1 MSGTLESEMTRKSN
15 LLDTVMGLW
24 GMSRPLVMI
33 SNIMT
38 WLLGVA
44 IASGRGF
51 SLEADRITLSFITT
65 IMVSASIHYMN
76 EYADHETDALTVR
89 TLYSGGSGVL
99 PSGLVARGLAL
110 KAAWASLFVGVLV
123 QFSAVL
129 YGVHSWSA
137 SMVLLIGA
145 VGGWMYSLPPL
156 RLGWRGWG
164 EIVNALLGS
173 NLLPFYGFVTASGS
187 FDLKILLACLP
198 VTLIAFTN
206 LLAVTWPDR
215 SSDEI
220 VGKMT
225 LATRWTP
232 KRLRMT
238 YRIAVIASFTSL
250 ILLKGWI
257 LPKEII
263 LSSLPALPLLI
274 WGAKTYTR
282 NEISTAT
289 VYGMI
294 VMIAA
299 QTITWFSL
307 GLAHSI

>member
-1 MSGTLESEMTRKSN
+1 
-15 LLDTVMGLW
+15 
-24 GMSRPLVMI
+24 MSRPLVMT
-33 SNIMT
+33 SNILA

-44 IASGRGF
+44 IASGRGHNI
-51 SLEADRITLSFITT
+51 EANRVTLSLITT
-65 IMVSASIHYMN
+65 ITVSASIHYTN
-76 EYADHETDALTVR
+76 EYADHETDALTTR
-89 TLYSGGSGVL
+89 TPYSGGSGIL
-99 PSGLVARGLAL
+99 PSGLVPRSLAM
-110 KAAWASLFVGVLV
+110 KAAWASLFIGLSV
-123 QFSAVL
+123 QLFAVFI
-129 YGVHSWSA
+129 GAHPWSA
-137 SMVLLIGA
+137 STVLLLGA
-145 VGGWMYSLPPL
+145 AGGWMYSLPPL

-164 EIVNALLGS
+164 EILNALLGS

-187 FDLKILLACLP
+187 LDLKVPLACLP

-232 KRLRMT
+232 KRLRT
-238 YRIAVIASFTSL
+238 AYRIAVIASFTSL

-274 WGAKTYTR
+274 WGANTYTR
-282 NEISTAT
+282 NKISTAT
-289 VYGMI
+289 VYGMV

-299 QTITWFSL
+299 QTIAWFSL
-307 GLAHSI
+307 GLSH